1 MNPDQILVE
10 NGIEFKPE
18 SNYNTICPKCSD
30 GRNKADQKC
39 LKVFIEDKAVVWQCY
54 HNECDWNQRQV
65 KYMDTPK
72 HSIKVKEIKTQLWS
86 TNGKWDEK
94 IKKIF
99 DESIKYPYYNKDEQ
113 LSFYILR
120 TGDKEDKQIRPIS
133 LGTDGKY
140 HLTRPTGMNMP
151 YRFEFFDPSKPT
163 LIVEGEKAADYA
175 AKIAK
180 KSNVLSWVGGSNAVK
195 QTDWSI
201 LGGNEVTL
209 WPDNDEG
216 GKKAMEQLVEVL
228 LGCRSIPS
236 KIYSINVDVL
246 PPKFDIADIADMDL
260 IGKLFKDK
268 TEIQLDQLSSHQFT
282 LDRLFNEF
290 TKKDDYIKFGW
301 DEVDNYVQ
309 IPEPGLTVFTART
322 NHGKTN
328 AMINVATNIL
338 KQGTHTV
345 LYVSY
350 EESGKKVGKRF
361 LKTLDPEHRELN
373 HIDYDNFLTNGYI
386 NGNIEFIEE
395 FKQYIQTNRLRL
407 YDVATPITVIV
418 STLNR
423 LKALNKP
430 TVCILDYAQRLPSLS
445 NQQRYLAIKE
455 QMEELVNLANLN
467 EQAIIT
473 AAQVT
478 ASENHYADAARES
491 KDIENSADLVI
502 GVWNKISGD
511 ARGAK
516 AYDDVPGDIVWSIK
530 KARQD
535 KAVGKRFGFMSP
547 NGCNLKPA
555 SLIVELQTNKQEF

>member
-1 MNPDQILVE
+1 MTPEQLLEE

-18 SNYNTICPKCSD
+18 SNYNTICPKCSE
-30 GRNKADQKC
+30 GRTKESQKC
-39 LKVFIEDKAVVWQCY
+39 LKVYIEEKAVIWQCFHSGCEWEERKVNY
-54 HNECDWNQRQV
+54 LE
-65 KYMDTPK
+65 TPK
-72 HSIKVKEIKTQLWS
+72 NHIKVKEIKTVAWR
-86 TNGKWDEK
+86 NDGKWDEG
-94 IKKIF
+94 IKEIF
-99 DESIKYPYYNKDEQ
+99 DKSIKYPYYNKDEQ
-113 LSFYILR
+113 VYFYILR
-120 TGDKEDKQIRPIS
+120 SGDKDDKQIRPIS

-140 HLTRPTGMNMP
+140 HLTRPTGLNMP
-151 YRFEFFDPSKPT
+151 YRFELFDPSKPT

-180 KSNVLSWVGGSNAVK
+180 KSNVLSWVGGSNNVK

-209 WPDNDEG
+209 WADNDEG
-216 GKKAMEQLVEVL
+216 GIKAMEQLVEML
-228 LGCRSIPS
+228 LALKSIPS
-236 KIYSINVDVL
+236 KIYSINVEQL
-246 PPKFDIADIADMDL
+246 PPKYDIADIADMEL
-260 IGKLFKDK
+260 IGKLFKEK
-268 TEIQLDQLSSHQFT
+268 TEVQLDTLSHHQFT
-282 LDRLFNEF
+282 VTRLFDEF
-290 TKKDDYIKFGW
+290 SKKDDYIKFGYK
-301 DEVDNYVQ
+301 EVDNYVQ

-328 AMINVATNIL
+328 AMINVASNIL
-338 KQGTHTV
+338 REGKHTV

-361 LKTLDPEHRELN
+361 LKTLDPENRVMN
-373 HIDYDNFLTNGYI
+373 HIDYDNFLTNGYM
-386 NGNIEFIEE
+386 NGGIPFIEE
-395 FKQYIQTNRLRL
+395 FKEYIASNKLRL
-407 YDVATPITVIV
+407 YDVATPIATIV
-418 STLNR
+418 TTLNR
-423 LKALNKP
+423 LRALKKP
-430 TVCILDYAQRLPSLS
+430 TVCILDYAQRLPSLN

-478 ASENHYADAARES
+478 ASENSYADVARES

-502 GVWNKISGD
+502 GVWNKASGD

-516 AYDDVPGDIVWSIK
+516 AYDDVPGDIIWSVK

-535 KAVGKRFGFMSP
+535 KAVGKKFGFTSS

-555 SLIVELQTNKQEF
+555 ELILELELNKQEF